1 MMGIFFYVVLEK
13 YIKKNNEVRYG
24 VCLSKQRIRDLGFV
38 SVSLCL
44 CVSVPNTLG
53 ERKGR

>member
-13 YIKKNNEVRYG
+13 YIKINEVRYG

-38 SVSLCL
+38 SVSV
-44 CVSVPNTLG
+44 CVCARLYLI
-53 ERKGR
+53 R